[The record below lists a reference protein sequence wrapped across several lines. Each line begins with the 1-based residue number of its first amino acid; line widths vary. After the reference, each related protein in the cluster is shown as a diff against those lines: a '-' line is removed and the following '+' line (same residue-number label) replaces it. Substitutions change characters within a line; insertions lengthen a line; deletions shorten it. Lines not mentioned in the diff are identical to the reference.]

1 MKRLHKQFFKY
12 AVSVLAVVVLLL
24 IVFAMW
30 LYGGKLTP
38 LKTKVFTKLPIPIA
52 SVNGDA
58 LYLNDFAVRLRVYQ
72 QLYSNK
78 STNVDLETAKKE
90 IFSQMVLDSEIKQL
104 ANQNGLSVDSK
115 ELEAFVAKQ
124 NDLDSQLQVYG
135 MTKNQYL
142 QLVVRPQLLRV
153 KLQIWFNSQE
163 KLNAKQFAQAQSL
176 VDQIKSGQDMS
187 TLAMQFTQE
196 PVGKIVG
203 GDLGFVDPVDLVYEM
218 REPVYA
224 LSVGEVS
231 IIPGRVG
238 LNIIKLEEKQ
248 SNKFHLRQILLSPEN
263 FESWLETQTKKFK
276 TYKLINF

>member
-1 MKRLHKQFFKY
+1 MKGLHKQFFKY

-187 TLAMQFTQE
+187 SLAMQFTQE

>member
-176 VDQIKSGQDMS
+176 VAQIKSGQDMS